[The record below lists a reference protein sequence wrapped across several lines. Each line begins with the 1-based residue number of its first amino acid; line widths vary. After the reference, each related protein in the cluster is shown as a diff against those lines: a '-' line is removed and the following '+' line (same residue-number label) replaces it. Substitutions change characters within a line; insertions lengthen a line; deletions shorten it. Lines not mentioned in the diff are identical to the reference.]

1 MKFIKFH
8 PEGFSSCIVKL
19 DEVSEILDEDCQAGD
34 KIISPGED
42 FRVGVAVAS
51 CGKDKVKNSF
61 EHYIINRADKER

>member
-34 KIISPGED
+34 KIILEVLEMTEEEYLKLPE
-42 FRVGVAVAS
+42 
-51 CGKDKVKNSF
+51 F
-61 EHYIINRADKER
+61 EGF